1 MEKSRV
7 EYSLKNAGVA
17 MAGKIVAIILG
28 YLTRVVFT
36 HVLNSELLGVN
47 GLLMNL
53 LDALSMANLG
63 INTAL
68 VYSMYEPFANDD
80 YSKQRALLKRYR
92 KIYFVIAGLILL
104 FGLILFPYF
113 NYLVSVQQL
122 NVEHTHLIYGVFVF
136 NCALSYIYGYYSVV
150 FLAAQRNYV
159 NDLINSFCLIVLNLL
174 QITVLIFSHNYIL
187 YISMYL
193 ICTILINALT
203 TYRARRDYPYLNEDE
218 SKTLSKD
225 DLDGLNRNVRAILL
239 HKIDNTLINNI
250 DNLVITSMA
259 GFQMVGIYSI
269 YYLIIGSIRQV
280 LERGIHGIAGSLG
293 NLGVSDDKEK
303 VYPVFEL
310 VFFITVFLFGYF
322 AIAIFEIINLFV
334 EFSFGKLYVFS
345 SVIVAVLCLNFF
357 LNGVRQATLTFRDS
371 LGLFYKDR
379 YKTIV
384 ESLINLFFSI
394 VLTRYYGIIG
404 VFVATSISIITV

>member
-1 MEKSRV
+1 
-7 EYSLKNAGVA
+7 
-17 MAGKIVAIILG
+17 
-28 YLTRVVFT
+28 F
-36 HVLNSELLGVN
+36 
-47 GLLMNL
+47 
-53 LDALSMANLG
+53 
-63 INTAL
+63 
-68 VYSMYEPFANDD
+68 
-80 YSKQRALLKRYR
+80 
-92 KIYFVIAGLILL
+92 
-104 FGLILFPYF
+104 
-113 NYLVSVQQL
+113 
-122 NVEHTHLIYGVFVF
+122 
-136 NCALSYIYGYYSVV
+136 
-150 FLAAQRNYV
+150 
-159 NDLINSFCLIVLNLL
+159 
-174 QITVLIFSHNYIL
+174 
-187 YISMYL
+187 
-193 ICTILINALT
+193 LT
-203 TYRARRDYPYLNEDE
+203 TYRARREYPNLNEDE
-218 SKTLSKD
+218 SKTQSKD

-239 HKIDNTLINNI
+239 HKIGNTLINNI

-259 GFQMVGIYSI
+259 GFRMVGIYSI

-310 VFFITVFLFGYF
+310 VLFITVFLFGYF

-334 EFSFGKLYVFS
+334 ELSFGKLYVFS

-404 VFVATSISIITV
+404 VFIATSISIVTVSMWIEPLILYKDYFGLSVWLYFRKLFIYCLGLGLCLAVSHYLCALLSINYILNILYRGIVCTVVCFSLFYLLFRKTKEMDYLLKKIIPVLKRGRKI